1 MMTLMPTPD
10 RSVRRPI
17 LPTARRPVARADL
30 LATNVPA
37 QQPRA
42 TLPNRVFRGG

>member
-1 MMTLMPTPD
+1 MTMPTQKS
-10 RSVRRPI
+10 SVRRP
-17 LPTARRPVARADL
+17 TASDIAQPIVRADM
-30 LATNVPA
+30 LATCIPP